1 MLGSLELLQL
11 ERQPDEHATK
21 EERKPG
27 DRPDESQCPCAWPS
41 DQHGAECMTAL
52 VLLVFIAVWAIII
65 GVLQLYAAIQLWKVI
80 DNDWWLILS
89 GLLSIAFGA
98 VLIAWPSTGALAL
111 IWTIAWFTVFFG
123 CMFIGLAF
131 ELKKFKRT

>member
-1 MLGSLELLQL
+1 LCSS
-11 ERQPDEHATK
+11 R
-21 EERKPG
+21 
-27 DRPDESQCPCAWPS
+27 
-41 DQHGAECMTAL
+41 
-52 VLLVFIAVWAIII
+52 AIII
-65 GVLQLYAAIQLWKVI
+65 GVLQLYAAIQLWKVV

-98 VLIAWPSTGALAL
+98 VLIAWPGTGALAL
-111 IWTIAWFTVFFG
+111 IWTIAWFALLFG